1 MYLCRFS
8 PNKFYNLPNS
18 KSLRSTSF
26 GYGTKTNFANK
37 NVIDPGNYN
46 IPSGFAKEKKNIPS
60 FSISR

>member
-1 MYLCRFS
+1 
-8 PNKFYNLPNS
+8 LPNS
-18 KSLRSTSF
+18 KSLRATSF

-46 IPSGFAKEKKNIPS
+46 IPSGFAKDKKNIPS